1 MEQHIKVLS
10 VLFIILGVL
19 GVAAAV
25 AFFIFGA
32 GTAATILSADQSE
45 EAAVG
50 AAWAGGC
57 MTFIA
62 ALIGLL
68 SIPSIIAGWGL
79 SKRKAWA
86 RILTIIIAILSL
98 PQFPIGTA
106 IGVYALVILFND
118 ESKRIL
124 TA

>member
-1 MEQHIKVLS
+1 MDQHIKILS

-19 GVAAAV
+19 GLAV
-25 AFFIFGA
+25 AIAFLVFGA
-32 GTAATILSADQSE
+32 GTAATILSTDQSG

-68 SIPSIIAGWGL
+68 SVPSIIAGWGL
-79 SKRKAWA
+79 SKRKSWA
-86 RILTIIIAILSL
+86 RILAIIIAILSL

-106 IGVYALVILFND
+106 IGVYALVILFN
-118 ESKRIL
+118 EEAKQMLS
-124 TA
+124 A

>member
-1 MEQHIKVLS
+1 MEQHIKILS
-10 VLFIILGVL
+10 VLFIIFGVL
-19 GVAAAV
+19 GIAV
-25 AFFIFGA
+25 AIGFFMLGA
-32 GTAATILSADQSE
+32 GTTATILATDDSE

-68 SIPSIIAGWGL
+68 SVPSIIAGWGL
-79 SKRKAWA
+79 SKKKSWA
-86 RILTIIIAILSL
+86 RILTIIISILSL

>member
-1 MEQHIKVLS
+1 MSPRLMSHA
-10 VLFIILGVL
+10 GVRWVRAL
-19 GVAAAV
+19 LVAAAV
-25 AFFIFGA
+25 ALVIFGA
-32 GTAATILSADQSE
+32 GTAATFLSADQSV

-68 SIPSIIAGWGL
+68 SIPSIIAGCGL

>member
-10 VLFIILGVL
+10 VLFIIFGILGLLGAVL
-19 GVAAAV
+19 V
-25 AFFIFGA
+25 FMLGA
-32 GTAATILSADQSE
+32 GTAATILSQDSSTEGQ
-45 EAAVG
+45 VG

-57 MTFIA
+57 ITVAA
-62 ALIGLL
+62 ALLGIV

-79 SKRKAWA
+79 SQKKSWS

-98 PQFPIGTA
+98 PHIPIGTA
-106 IGVYALVILFND
+106 IGVYALVIMFND
-118 ESKRIL
+118 DTKRVL